1 MTSTNVLMY
10 TINEAL
16 CQLSADNRVYACD
29 NRRRDG
35 SIGKAFLCLN
45 DTQFKKTVD
54 SGKYGW
60 HFYEILLVDRP
71 CRIFVDVETDNGDY
85 NMVRQGVDNL
95 VKLLNQ
101 MLITQSLGGIE
112 HDFTILDS
120 SNDKKISFH
129 VIGGPYLK
137 NLFHVGALIR
147 KISCYIHAVRNE
159 IDDVKTFF
167 DYDGNSIID
176 ERVYTTNRQFR
187 LAEMSKLG
195 SDRVLKGCTWFASL
209 LQTTDP
215 LCTRYECL
223 EVDGSEP
230 FSTSRSATEMFKK
243 IDGNW
248 CSVISSTHRVK
259 TICATIP
266 ESLRMVVQSIEVEGG
281 YLNGTNFNV
290 STGCYTLS
298 STSKHCAIAGREHR
312 GNHIFYVL
320 NPWKRSVVQ
329 RCFDDNCRSEVKA
342 LHVPKEAW
350 ERWTLALRQE
360 VNIGDVI

>member
-1 MTSTNVLMY
+1 MTSTNVLMF

-16 CQLSADNRVYACD
+16 DQLTDDKRVYACD
-29 NRRRDG
+29 NRRQDG
-35 SIGKAFLCLN
+35 SIGKAFLCC
-45 DTQFKKTVD
+45 DDVQFKKIVN
-54 SGKYGW
+54 GGAYGW
-60 HFYEILLVDRP
+60 HFYEILLVHRP

-85 NMVRQGVDNL
+85 NTVRLGVDNL

-101 MLITQSLGGIE
+101 MLLMQSLGGIE
-112 HDFTILDS
+112 HVFTILDS
-120 SNDKKISFH
+120 SSDKKISFH
-129 VIGGPYLK
+129 VIGGPFLK
-137 NLFHVGALIR
+137 NIFHVGALIR
-147 KISCYIHAVRNE
+147 KISCYIHTMKNE
-159 IDDVKTFF
+159 IDEIKTFF
-167 DYDGNSIID
+167 DKGGNSIID

-195 SDRVLKGCTWFASL
+195 SDRVLRGCTWFESL
-209 LQTTDP
+209 LQTTETV
-215 LCTRYECL
+215 TRYECL

-230 FSTSRSATEMFKK
+230 FSTSRSANEMFKL
-243 IDGNW
+243 IDGKW
-248 CSVISSTHRVK
+248 CSVMSSFYRAK
-259 TICATIP
+259 TISANIP
-266 ESLRMVVQSIEVEGG
+266 ESLKGVVQSIDVEGG

-298 STSKHCAIAGREHR
+298 STSKHCAIAGRQHR

-329 RCFDDNCRSEVKA
+329 RCFDDNCRREEKV